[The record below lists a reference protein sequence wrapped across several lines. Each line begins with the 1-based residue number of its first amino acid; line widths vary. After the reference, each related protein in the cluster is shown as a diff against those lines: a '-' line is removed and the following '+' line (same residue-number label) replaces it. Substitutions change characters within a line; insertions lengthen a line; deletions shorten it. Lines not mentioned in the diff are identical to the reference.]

1 MMSPEQRDRSLL
13 RQIKAA
19 GSVGGLFLVTHSE
32 GSFWA
37 IFDRE
42 AFLSID
48 GSVESRNPALT
59 AARTSDVCDLPK
71 DAVLDIG
78 GAEYRIKRHEPDG
91 TGMSL
96 VILKR

>member
-1 MMSPEQRDRSLL
+1 MIESDATRL
-13 RQIKAA
+13 RMIKA
-19 GSVGGLFLVTHSE
+19 VGGVLVSHGS

-42 AFLSID
+42 FSLSVD
-48 GSVESRNPALT
+48 GSVESRQPVLT
-59 AARTSDVCDLPK
+59 ARTSDVCELPK
-71 DAVLDIG
+71 DVVLDVCG
-78 GAEYRIKRHEPDG
+78 TEYRIKRQEPDG